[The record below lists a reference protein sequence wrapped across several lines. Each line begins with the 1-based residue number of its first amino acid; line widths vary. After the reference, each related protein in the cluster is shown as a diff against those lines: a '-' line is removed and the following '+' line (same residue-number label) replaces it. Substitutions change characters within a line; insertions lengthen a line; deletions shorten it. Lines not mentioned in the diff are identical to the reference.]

1 MNIILANPRGFCAGV
16 DRAIEITNKA
26 LDIFGAPIYVK
37 HEIVHNKYV
46 VDELKEKGVI
56 FIEDVKKIPQH
67 SILIYSAHGV
77 SEKIIQESNERNLQ
91 VFNATC
97 PLVTKVHMEV
107 ARLSKKR
114 INTILIGHKGHPE
127 VEGTIGRYKSSSK
140 SKIILVENEDD
151 VKNLKFDINDEIA
164 YVTQTT
170 LSIDDTLDIINAIKN
185 KYNSVIEPARGDI
198 CYATTNRQ
206 TAVKNLTEKCDIIFV
221 VGSENSSNSNRLKE
235 ISTRAGVPAYLLD
248 CADDLDVKWLSN
260 KKNIG
265 LTAGASAPEILVES
279 IINKL
284 KGFGALNVINSE
296 GVEENIT
303 FKIPKE
309 LVIEN

>member
-206 TAVKNLTEKCDIIFV
+206 TAVKDLTEKCDIIFV

>member
-140 SKIILVENEDD
+140 STIVLVENEDD
-151 VKNLKFDINDEIA
+151 VKNLKFETNNEIA

-170 LSIDDTLDIINAIKN
+170 LSIDDTLNIINAIKN
-185 KYNSVIEPARGDI
+185 KYNNVIEPARGDI

-206 TAVKNLTEKCDIIFV
+206 TAVKELTEKCDIIFV

-265 LTAGASAPEILVES
+265 LTAGSSAPEILVES

-296 GVEENIT
+296 GVKENIT

-309 LVIEN
+309 LVVEN

>member
-26 LDIFGAPIYVK
+26 LDIFGAPVYVK

-56 FIEDVKKIPQH
+56 FIEDVKKIPEH

-77 SEKIIQESNERNLQ
+77 SEKIIKESKERKLKI
-91 VFNATC
+91 FNATC

-107 ARLSKKR
+107 ARLSQKN

-127 VEGTIGRYKSSSK
+127 VEGTLGRYISDLD
-140 SKIILVENEDD
+140 SKIILIENEID
-151 VKNLKFDINDEIA
+151 VEKLSFDINKEVA

-170 LSIDDTLDIINAIKN
+170 LSIDDTANIIKAIKD
-185 KYNSVIEPARGDI
+185 KYKKVIEPSRGDI

-206 TAVKNLTEKCDIIFV
+206 NAVKDLTLKCDVIFV

-235 ISTRAGVPAYLLD
+235 ISTRSGVPSYLLD
-248 CADDLDVKWLSN
+248 SADDLDVKWLSN

-265 LTAGASAPEILVES
+265 LTAGASAPEILVQS

-284 KGFGALNVINSE
+284 KAYGAINVINAT
-296 GVEENIT
+296 GVEESIT

-309 LVIEN
+309 LVTKN

>member
-16 DRAIEITNKA
+16 DRAIEITNNA
-26 LDIFGAPIYVK
+26 LDLFGPPIYVK

-46 VDELKEKGVI
+46 IDDLKEKGVI
-56 FIEDVKKIPQH
+56 FIENIETIPEH

-77 SEKIIQESNERNLQ
+77 SNKIVDQSKKRNLK

-107 ARLSKKR
+107 ARLSEKN

-127 VEGTIGRYKSSSK
+127 VEGTIGRYKSSSG
-140 SKIILVENEDD
+140 SKIILVENKDD
-151 VKNLKFDINDEIA
+151 VEKLNINVNSEIA

-170 LSIDDTLDIINAIKN
+170 LSIDDTQSIINLIKK
-185 KYNSVIEPARGDI
+185 KYKNVIEPNKSDI

-206 TAVKNLTEKCDIIFV
+206 YAVKELTKKCDIIFV

-235 ISTRAGVPAYLLD
+235 IATRSGVPAYLLD
-248 CADDLDVKWLSN
+248 SANDLDIKWLAN

-265 LTAGASAPEILVES
+265 LTAGASAPEVLVQS
-279 IINKL
+279 IISKL
-284 KGFGALNVINSE
+284 KGFGALDIINSE
-296 GVEENIT
+296 GAEENIT

-309 LVIEN
+309 LNIK

>member
-26 LDIFGAPIYVK
+26 LDIFGAPIFVK
-37 HEIVHNKYV
+37 HQIVHNKYV
-46 VDELKEKGVI
+46 VDELEKKGVI
-56 FIEDVKKIPQH
+56 FIEEINEVPEH

-77 SEKIIQESNERNLQ
+77 SEKIIKQSNDKKLKI
-91 VFNATC
+91 FDATC

-107 ARLSKKR
+107 VKLSKKN
-114 INTILIGHKGHPE
+114 INTILIGHKSHPE
-127 VEGTIGRYKSSSK
+127 VEGTIGRYISEST
-140 SKIILVENEDD
+140 SKIILIEKKEDVENLEFNTNED
-151 VKNLKFDINDEIA
+151 VA

-170 LSIDDTLDIINAIKN
+170 LSIDDTKDIISAIKN
-185 KYNSVIEPARGDI
+185 KYKNVIEPSKGDI

-206 TAVKNLTEKCDIIFV
+206 TAVKKLTKKCDIIFV

-235 ISTRAGVPAYLLD
+235 ISTRAGVPSYLLD
-248 CADDLDVKWLSN
+248 SANDLDIKWLSN

-265 LTAGASAPEILVES
+265 LTAGASAPEILVQS

-284 KGFGALNVINSE
+284 KDFGATNVINSE
-296 GVEENIT
+296 GVEEDIT
-303 FKIPKE
+303 FKMPKE
-309 LVIEN
+309 LLIKS

>member
-16 DRAIEITNKA
+16 DRAIDITNKA

-46 VDELKEKGVI
+46 VEELKDKGVI
-56 FIEDVKKIPQH
+56 FIEEISKVPEH

-77 SEKIIQESNERNLQ
+77 SEEIIKESKDRKLKI
-91 VFNATC
+91 FNATC

-107 ARLSKKR
+107 ARLSKNN

-127 VEGTIGRYKSSSK
+127 VEGTIGRYISESD

-151 VKNLKFDINDEIA
+151 INKLNFDADKKVA

-170 LSIDDTLDIINAIKN
+170 LSIDDTSNIIKIIKN
-185 KYNSVIEPARGDI
+185 KYKNVIEPSRGDI

-206 TAVKNLTEKCDIIFV
+206 NAVKDLTKKCDIIFV

-235 ISTRAGVPAYLLD
+235 ISTRSGVPSYLLD
-248 CADDLDVKWLSN
+248 CADDLDVKWLLN

-265 LTAGASAPEILVES
+265 LTAGASAPEVLVQS

-284 KGFGALNVINSE
+284 KGYGAINVINST
-296 GVEENIT
+296 GVEESIT

-309 LVIEN
+309 LVIKS

>member
-26 LDIFGAPIYVK
+26 LEIFGAPIYVK

-56 FIEDVKKIPQH
+56 FIEDVKKVPEH

-77 SEKIIQESNERNLQ
+77 SEKIIQQSDKRNLQ

-107 ARLSKKR
+107 ARLSKKQ

-127 VEGTIGRYKSSSK
+127 VEGTIGRYRTNEN

-151 VKNLKFDINDEIA
+151 VLSLKFDPNKEVA

-170 LSIDDTLDIINAIKN
+170 LSIDDTLNIINLIKK
-185 KYNSVIEPARGDI
+185 KYSNVIEPARGD
-198 CYATTNRQ
+198 
-206 TAVKNLTEKCDIIFV
+206 
-221 VGSENSSNSNRLKE
+221 
-235 ISTRAGVPAYLLD
+235 
-248 CADDLDVKWLSN
+248 LSL
-260 KKNIG
+260 IH
-265 LTAGASAPEILVES
+265 I
-279 IINKL
+279 
-284 KGFGALNVINSE
+284 
-296 GVEENIT
+296 
-303 FKIPKE
+303 
-309 LVIEN
+309 

>member
-1 MNIILANPRGFCAGV
+1 MNIILTNPRGFCAGV

-185 KYNSVIEPARGDI
+185 KYNTVIEPARGDI

-206 TAVKNLTEKCDIIFV
+206 TAVKDLTEKCDIIFV